1 MKLMDI
7 KNGIGPE
14 WAEKGYQMPQ
24 FDIEAVRKKT
34 HEEPVWVHF
43 GGGTCSGRS
52 RRRFYSRR
60 WTPGNMT
67 KVSLLPRALT
77 LRSSTRPMRL
87 TTI

>member
-34 HEEPVWVHF
+34 HEEPVWVH
-43 GGGTCSGRS
+43 SRSPPGRPPP
-52 RRRFYSRR
+52 
-60 WTPGNMT
+60 WG
-67 KVSLLPRALT
+67 K
-77 LRSSTRPMRL
+77 
-87 TTI
+87 